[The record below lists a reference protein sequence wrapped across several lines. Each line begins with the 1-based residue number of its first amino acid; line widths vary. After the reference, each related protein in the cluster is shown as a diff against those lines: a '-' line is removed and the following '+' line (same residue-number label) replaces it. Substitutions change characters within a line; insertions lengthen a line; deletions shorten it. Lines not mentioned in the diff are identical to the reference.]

1 MQLKDVQPSNKRKQ
15 TKRVGRGSGSGHG
28 KTSCRGMKGAK
39 SRSGRLWY
47 IGMEGGNVPFYRKLP
62 KRGFNH
68 YKRNPFQIVN
78 IKDLSERFAA
88 DDEVTPN
95 ALFEKSLIKNPNKPV
110 KILGKGTLD
119 KALQVSA
126 HQFSE
131 IARKAIEEK
140 GGKIQCLSL

>member
-1 MQLKDVQPSNKRKQ
+1 
-15 TKRVGRGSGSGHG
+15 
-28 KTSCRGMKGAK
+28 MKGAK

-88 DDEVTPN
+88 DDDVTPE
-95 ALFEKSLIKNPNKPV
+95 ALFEKNLIKNPKKPV
-110 KILGKGTLD
+110 KILGKGILD